1 MKLASFTTNLAQQ
14 VTHVLPPQLARKS
27 RRVNTP
33 FKVTMGRPPLTVTAA
48 TLALLVLLA
57 PCKLL
62 ALMGLTTSL
71 VPPPICVQY
80 VQPAPTVTKLSRLLV
95 SLVCIVISQ
104 LIQQI
109 TNSALSALTLLL
121 VVIAL
126 LALSATV
133 ATLATSAE

>member
-1 MKLASFTTNLAQQ
+1 MKLASFTINLAPQ
-14 VTHVLPPQLARKS
+14 VTHAQPPQLAPRS

-33 FKVTMGRPPLTVTAA
+33 FKVTMGRPPLTVTVA
-48 TLALLVLLA
+48 TLALLALSA

-71 VPPPICVQY
+71 VPPPICAQR
-80 VQPAPTVTKLSRLLV
+80 VQPAPTVTKLSKLLV
-95 SLVCIVISQ
+95 SLACIVISQ
-104 LIQQI
+104 LIQQT
-109 TNSALSALTLLL
+109 TNSALSAPTLLL
-121 VVIAL
+121 VVITL